1 MNHAKKFV
9 CAALTSLILT
19 GCASSGSTEADAPAT
34 KATYIAAFNEAKMAM
49 NKAGKTQNEWRDSGK
64 ILIKAAKAAKT
75 GDYKTATKLALQ
87 AKRQGELAYEQS
99 QREANAGPRP

>member
-9 CAALTSLILT
+9 CAALTSLIIT
-19 GCASSGSTEADAPAT
+19 GCASSGSTVAEAPAS
-34 KATYIAAFNEAKMAM
+34 KETYNAAFNGAQMALNM
-49 NKAGKTQNEWRDSGK
+49 AGKAKNEWRDSGK

-75 GDYKTATKLALQ
+75 GDYNAATKLALQ

-99 QREANAGPRP
+99 QLEVSAGPRP

>member
-19 GCASSGSTEADAPAT
+19 GCASSSSTDADAPAT
-34 KATYIAAFNEAKMAM
+34 KETYNAAFNGAQMAL
-49 NKAGKTQNEWRDSGK
+49 NKAGKAQNEWRDSGK
-64 ILIKAAKAAKT
+64 ILIKAAKAAKA

-87 AKRQGELAYEQS
+87 AKRQGELAYEQAQIEVS
-99 QREANAGPRP
+99 SGPRP

>member
-1 MNHAKKFV
+1 MNHAKKFI

-19 GCASSGSTEADAPAT
+19 GCASSGSNVAEVPAS
-34 KATYIAAFNEAKMAM
+34 KETYKAAFNGAQMAL

-75 GDYKTATKLALQ
+75 GDYKTATKLAIQ

-99 QREANAGPRP
+99 QLEMNAGPRP

>member
-19 GCASSGSTEADAPAT
+19 GCASSGSNVADAPAT
-34 KATYIAAFNEAKMAM
+34 KETYKAAFNGAQMALS
-49 NKAGKTQNEWRDSGK
+49 KAGKAQNEWRDSGK

-87 AKRQGELAYEQS
+87 AKRQGELAYEQA
-99 QREANAGPRP
+99 QFEANAGPKP